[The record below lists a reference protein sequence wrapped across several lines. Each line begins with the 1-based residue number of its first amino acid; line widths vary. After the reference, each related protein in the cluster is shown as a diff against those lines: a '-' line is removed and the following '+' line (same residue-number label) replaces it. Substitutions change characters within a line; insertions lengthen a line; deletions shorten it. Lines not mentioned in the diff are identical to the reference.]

1 MRNPVI
7 RSIDILVVEDN
18 AGDARLIREVLNDN
32 KIFSS
37 LFMVND
43 GVEAMDF
50 LRNRGKYKKAPKPDL
65 IILDLNLPRKDGR
78 EVLAEI
84 KTDEV
89 LKHIPIVIMTISQ
102 AEEDILKSYNLHA
115 NCYITKPIDLNQF
128 VKVVKSIEDF
138 WFSIVKLP
146 PKVEDLDQESDSI
159 QKQMK
164 EKPAGFGK

>member
-1 MRNPVI
+1 MKDPGFKV
-7 RSIDILVVEDN
+7 IDILVVEDN
-18 AGDARLIREVLNDN
+18 SGDARLIKEVLNDY

-37 LFMVND
+37 LYLAKD

-50 LRNRGKYKKAPKPDL
+50 LHNKGKYKTAPKPDL

-84 KTDEV
+84 KNDEQ

-102 AEEDILKSYNLHA
+102 AEEDIFKSYNLHA

-128 VKVVKSIEDF
+128 IKVVKSIEDF

-146 PKVEDLDQESDSI
+146 PKID
-159 QKQMK
+159 
-164 EKPAGFGK
+164 A

>member
-1 MRNPVI
+1 MKSPDVKL
-7 RSIDILVVEDN
+7 IDILVVEDN
-18 AGDARLIREVLNDN
+18 AGDARLIREVLNSD
-32 KIFSS
+32 KIFAS
-37 LFMVND
+37 LYMTKD

-50 LRNRGKYKKAPKPDL
+50 LHNRGRYRNSPKPDL

-84 KTDEV
+84 KNDDR

-128 VKVVKSIEDF
+128 IKVVKSIEEF

-146 PKVEDLDQESDSI
+146 PKINSLRFSGKGIV
-159 QKQMK
+159 MT
-164 EKPAGFGK
+164 EKKRADDNN

>member
-1 MRNPVI
+1 MKNTSIKV
-7 RSIDILVVEDN
+7 IDILVVEDN
-18 AGDARLIREVLNDN
+18 SGDARLIKEVLNDN
-32 KIFSS
+32 KVFSS
-37 LFMVND
+37 FYLAKD

-50 LRNRGKYKKAPKPDL
+50 LHNRGNFKTVPKPDL

-84 KTDEV
+84 KNDED

-115 NCYITKPIDLNQF
+115 NCFITKPIDLNQF
-128 VKVVKSIEDF
+128 IKVVKSIEDF

-146 PKVEDLDQESDSI
+146 PKNENPIYAKEDQRTNE
-159 QKQMK
+159 K
-164 EKPAGFGK
+164 ETF

>member
-1 MRNPVI
+1 MINPDVKL
-7 RSIDILVVEDN
+7 IDILVVEDN
-18 AGDARLIREVLNDN
+18 AGDSRLIREVLNND
-32 KIFSS
+32 KVFAS
-37 LFMVND
+37 LHMTKD
-43 GVEAMDF
+43 GVDAMDF
-50 LRNRGKYKKAPKPDL
+50 LHNRGKYKSSPKPDL

-84 KTDEV
+84 KTDAR

-128 VKVVKSIEDF
+128 IKVVKSIEDF

-146 PKVEDLDQESDSI
+146 PKINSLSFSSKGIVI
-159 QKQMK
+159 P
-164 EKPAGFGK
+164 EKKKHR